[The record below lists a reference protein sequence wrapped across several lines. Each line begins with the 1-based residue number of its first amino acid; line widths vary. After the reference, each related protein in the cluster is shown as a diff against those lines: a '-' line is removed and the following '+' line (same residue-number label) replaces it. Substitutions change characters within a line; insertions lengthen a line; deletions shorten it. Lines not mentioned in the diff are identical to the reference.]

1 MLYTPV
7 SIIVGA
13 LITAE
18 GLKLLIDE
26 GRTNRF
32 SNFVSAVELMWMLIS
47 LVYMFTEELYGIY
60 LVMPAFFVAYVAAGF
75 VSSLFMIR
83 QFKSMEELEDFR
95 VPKNYAIV
103 SMIAGFLFSAVSM
116 AIFAAG

>member
-7 SIIVGA
+7 SIIIGA

-32 SNFVSAVELMWMLIS
+32 SNFVSAVELMWMVIS
-47 LVYMFTEELYGIY
+47 LVYLFTEELYGIY
-60 LVMPAFFVAYVAAGF
+60 LFMPAFFVAYVSAGF
-75 VSSLFMIR
+75 ISSLLMIR

-95 VPKNYAIV
+95 VPKSYAVV
-103 SMIAGFLFSAVSM
+103 SMITGFLFSAISM
-116 AIFAAG
+116 AIFTAG